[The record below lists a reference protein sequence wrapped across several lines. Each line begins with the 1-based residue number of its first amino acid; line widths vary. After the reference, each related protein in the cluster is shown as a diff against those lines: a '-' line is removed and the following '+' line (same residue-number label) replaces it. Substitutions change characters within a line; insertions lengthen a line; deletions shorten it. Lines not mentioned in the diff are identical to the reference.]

1 MQVPVGVTHLDAEYL
16 SRHQPVGK
24 TDQYINLREISKRFL
39 LPPGD
44 YCVVPTAFSPGE
56 EGQFLVRIFVEKY
69 WGRSQQGDDVQRKTS
84 VDDEPG
90 LRLSPINIPIHV
102 EGLVYPTWIRKRFLF
117 IFFPCIIH
125 LFSETDCLAITSLK
139 LSRVKVSSI
148 LYLSYIL
155 NNNKLF
161 F

>member
-1 MQVPVGVTHLDAEYL
+1 MQVPVGVTHLDAKYV

-24 TDQYINLREISKRFL
+24 TDQYINLREVSKRFL
-39 LPPGD
+39 FPPGD
-44 YCVVPTAFSPGE
+44 YCVVPTTFNPGE

-69 WGRSQQGDDVQRKTS
+69 WERSQQGDNAQSKMP
-84 VDDEPG
+84 VDDPG

-102 EGLVYPTWIRKRFLF
+102 EGRVYPTWIRKRFLF
-117 IFFPCIIH
+117 IFFPCIIP

-139 LSRVKVSSI
+139 LSRAKVSSI
-148 LYLSYIL
+148 LYPSYIL
-155 NNNKLF
+155 NNDKLF